1 LQLGGAHGG
10 AAGAGGQDAVA
21 VAGKEHGVDQLGL
34 APREL
39 GHEGHDELVLA
50 QAVEQVLQPQ
60 VGLGIADLV
69 LLQPL
74 AQLPDPRGD
83 VSAPLGVGGEMF
95 SEHVCVFHGL
105 HSWLGALPQ
114 AA

>member
-1 LQLGGAHGG
+1 LQLGRAHGG

-34 APREL
+34 APRKL
-39 GHEGHDELVLA
+39 GHEGDDQLVLA
-50 QAVEQVLQPQ
+50 QAVEQVLQAQ

-74 AQLPDPRGD
+74 AQLPDPEATSPRHW
-83 VSAPLGVGGEMF
+83 V
-95 SEHVCVFHGL
+95 
-105 HSWLGALPQ
+105 
-114 AA
+114 